1 MKKIDWRTGV
11 SIPVPYRCKRYALPT
26 ELVPL
31 SVLFILFLFL
41 VCLLPQCFFVF
52 LCVFACFY
60 LGCFNYR
67 FSFITIYLNFVVE
80 PYFLFFFCLLY
91 EWALLT
97 LLFLSVFFFNL
108 FLLFLCFC
116 LFSITIISL
125 LSCVE
130 QARSVE
136 PTLVLRLSLT

>member
-80 PYFLFFFCLLY
+80 PYFLFFFACYMSGRCLH
-91 EWALLT
+91 
-97 LLFLSVFFFNL
+97 FFFFPFFFSISFFCFYVFVCFQL
-108 FLLFLCFC
+108 QSFLCF
-116 LFSITIISL
+116 LAWNRL
-125 LSCVE
+125 
-130 QARSVE
+130 AR
-136 PTLVLRLSLT
+136 